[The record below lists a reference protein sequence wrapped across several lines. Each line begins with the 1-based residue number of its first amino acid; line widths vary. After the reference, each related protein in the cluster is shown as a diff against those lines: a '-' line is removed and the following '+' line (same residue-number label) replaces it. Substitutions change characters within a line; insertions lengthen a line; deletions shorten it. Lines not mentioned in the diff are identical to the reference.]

1 MAITGFAGFAGAEIL
16 KKPQRMGCW
25 VYIDNK
31 KISPVLKVN
40 IKQYI
45 GEHNELVLHFKHEVI
60 QEVGLFTID
69 NAHHLL
75 GRLTEVS
82 IFDISDPYKNPLE
95 NKFIITEVKLVND
108 GLAEGVLELKGLSP
122 TILLDGAK
130 HFESFASQNL
140 ATIINTLCKPMEGM
154 RTYFIN
160 TLRSNPVIWYSSRYN
175 ESSWNYLKRLADATG
190 NWIYCNGRG
199 LVFGAAKNE
208 TPVPLIYGSDCT
220 KVSLS
225 LLTVPVQSAVFDY
238 NTSENRKAKQSAK
251 DYNGNIGSTAQ
262 QAYSRSKRLYSFE
275 SAVPMQTFQSD
286 QELLMAKG
294 KAMATGKVAESYLME
309 AETNNF
315 RMGIGA
321 LVDFE
326 FMRQGASS
334 IHPQMRIVY
343 SEHELLI
350 NGLYTNRFKGV
361 SSGAE
366 SPPKLEFEQP
376 VTFPM
381 LATVV
386 DNKDPLNQ
394 GRVKVEFIG
403 WAHDLSYRME
413 RQETDWIRVLSPDA
427 GSSNLV
433 GKNRG
438 FVFIPELNDQVM
450 VDFENGNPDRPFVTG
465 SAFHG
470 QIAAGG
476 AQKNHLK
483 TIITRSGVKIQI
495 DDEEN
500 EGSLTITDPSGNTY
514 FMDGA
519 GNITVSAP
527 ENININAGKDINLVA
542 GENLNL
548 RVGKDMDTSIGND
561 NTVKIVNQHQFT
573 SNSYDQTVMANKT
586 IDVKGDLEQRTATTT
601 HQATK
606 GDVLIQS
613 AGIAQVLGK
622 IDAKVNKS

>member
-16 KKPQRMGCW
+16 KKLQRMGCW

-262 QAYSRSKRLYSFE
+262 QAYTRSKKLYSFE

-294 KAMATGKVAESYLME
+294 KAMATGKVAESYVME

-326 FMRQGASS
+326 FKRQGASS

-500 EGSLTITDPSGNTY
+500 EGSLTITDPSGNMY

-519 GNITVSAP
+519 GNIQVTAP
-527 ENININAGKDINLVA
+527 KNMTFKA
-542 GENLNL
+542 GENVLIDAGKNIIASARRNVNIMAGEDITETANGDYNL
-548 RVGKDMDTSIGND
+548 TASNITETAEAGRSSKAKSITENMESGSYVSTKDAINVES
-561 NTVKIVNQHQFT
+561 
-573 SNSYDQTVMANKT
+573 
-586 IDVKGDLEQRTATTT
+586 AT
-601 HQATK
+601 
-606 GDVLIQS
+606 DVLINS
-613 AGIAQVLGK
+613 GKQVK
-622 IDAKVNKS
+622 MQ